1 MTLTYK
7 TSDIYL
13 ASTLLTLGYTLET
26 VDKSERKA
34 MFVFADSEGLRDDV
48 KDYNARRIALAPQDL
63 FYSMR
68 TLKEQ
73 LYNNEN

>member
-34 MFVFADSEGLRDDV
+34 MFVFGDTEGLRNDV
-48 KDYNARRIALAPQDL
+48 KEYNARRIALVPQDL